1 MNSESVQL
9 KIKTLKN
16 DSIHGST
23 IILSKIIDLIHK
35 ILSDSMDFSVMD
47 LKKMLLTFIYAHPTM
62 AIIVNFSNDLLLF
75 LEKRDIKEKEDVE
88 LLQNFLEH
96 YAKMLNQS
104 QKKIQDYFLKQFS
117 SISSIASYSSS
128 GTIQQCL
135 ELLYNH
141 NQRVK
146 IYCSESRP
154 KNEGMVLAKELS
166 KIGIQT
172 YLMTDASFFSQLEHR
187 KVVVIGSDAINRF
200 GVINKMGTYPL
211 ACLAK
216 QFNIPLYCVTSTHKL
231 VPYEYIMPKEKEK
244 NSNEIIGENQSN
256 LNIFNYYFDTTPI
269 ELFLGYI
276 TERGIIDHKKI
287 QELIQEKR
295 LHSSLK

>member
-1 MNSESVQL
+1 MNSESIQRN
-9 KIKTLKN
+9 IKTIKN
-16 DSIHGST
+16 DSTHGST

-35 ILSDSMDFSVMD
+35 ILSDSIDFSVMD
-47 LKKMLLTFIYAHPTM
+47 LKKMLLTFINAHPTM

-75 LEKRDIKEKEDVE
+75 LENRDIKEKEDVE
-88 LLQNFLEH
+88 VLQTFLEH
-96 YAKMLNQS
+96 YTEMLNQS
-104 QKKIQDYFLKQFS
+104 HKTIQDYFLQQFS
-117 SISSIASYSSS
+117 SISSIATYSSS

-135 ELLYNH
+135 ELLYYH

-166 KIGIQT
+166 KKGIQT

-187 KVVVIGSDAINRF
+187 KVVIIGSDAITRF

-216 QFNIPLYCVTSTHKL
+216 QFYIPVYCVTSTHKL
-231 VPYEYIMPKEKEK
+231 VPYDYILPKEQEK
-244 NSNEIIGENQSN
+244 NSNEITGENQSN

-269 ELFLGYI
+269 ELFSGYI
-276 TERGIIDHKKI
+276 TERGLIGHKKI
-287 QELIQEKR
+287 QEIIQEKR